1 MGIQVAMEQ
10 APNEPRHLGRRP
22 VLDGVRGIAIVLV
35 MLSHTG
41 ILPNGYVGV
50 DLFFALSGFLIT
62 SILYEEWDRS
72 GTISLRKFYGRRARR
87 LLPALGVL
95 LLVALIVD
103 VACYPMTGWSL
114 GKKALLSSVFV
125 NNWVAAAGHA
135 NELGSLNPTWSLGQ
149 EEQFYLVW
157 PLLLIVLLRLRVRPV
172 LVALLLFEAILLLYH
187 NAPKT
192 GLAHA
197 YQVYYSPEA
206 RSAEL
211 LAGCLGAV
219 VWRHRLL
226 RVPVRLMRLL
236 PASVRE
242 LSGRKHIWRALLAV
256 VLIYLFKQLLF
267 SQTLLLDQVYTRACL
282 LAVPLIV
289 LLIGA
294 PKSLV
299 ARLIGCAPLRYLGKI
314 SYALYLFH
322 LLIRN
327 VVYHYLPNASLDL
340 TAAVTFAASLTLAA
354 LSWRLI
360 EAPMLARG
368 RRGRRDRSP
377 VRRRF
382 ATFPSIGYQ
391 AKPPLA

>member
-1 MGIQVAMEQ
+1 MGIPVAMEEKP
-10 APNEPRHLGRRP
+10 APRRLGRRP
-22 VLDGVRGIAIVLV
+22 VLDGVRGIAILLV

-41 ILPNGYVGV
+41 VLPNGYVGV

-62 SILYEEWDRS
+62 TVLYEEWDRE
-72 GTISLRKFYGRRARR
+72 GTISLRRFYERRARR

-135 NELGSLNPTWSLGQ
+135 QELGSLNPTWSLAQ
-149 EEQFYLVW
+149 EEQFYLIW
-157 PLLLIVLLRLRVRPV
+157 PLLLMVLLRLRVRPQI
-172 LVALLLFEAILLLYH
+172 VALMLLEAALLLYH

-192 GLAHA
+192 GLNRA
-197 YQVYYSPEA
+197 YQVYYSPDA

-211 LAGCLGAV
+211 LLGCLGAV

-226 RVPVRLMRLL
+226 RVPVRLMRAL
-236 PASVRE
+236 PANIRE
-242 LSGRKHIWRALLAV
+242 LAERKYIWRAVLAAA
-256 VLIYLFKQLLF
+256 LAYLFEQLLF
-267 SQTLLLDQVYTRACL
+267 NQTLLLDQVYTRACL
-282 LAVPLIV
+282 LAVLLIV
-289 LLIGA
+289 LLVGTPRSVI
-294 PKSLV
+294 
-299 ARLIGCAPLRYLGKI
+299 ARLIGCAPLRYLGRI

-327 VVYHYLPNASLDL
+327 VVYHYMPNASIDL
-340 TAAVTFAASLTLAA
+340 SAAVTIAASLALAS
-354 LSWRLI
+354 LSWHLI
-360 EAPMLARG
+360 ESPMLARG
-368 RRGRRDRSP
+368 RRRRSSNSP
-377 VRRRF
+377 RRRRF